1 MLRTSALIL
10 VMAAACG
17 KSGTAPA
24 PEAKLYTEAEIAA
37 YKSALLARMAET
49 ANRTCPRPVV
59 REPGI
64 DTPATSDLIAI
75 AEPTGAVATC
85 LTKATAR
92 EGTSK
97 LAELVEQRDPEIVAL
112 VGTCGD
118 ALEQAARKAAS
129 HREACSPYQVGAR
142 GEPASWVAVVR
153 SAHLFGLH
161 ARLNA
166 ERGTPAF
173 ALAML
178 LEGASAYRDLGRGQV
193 NLIASMIAVAATD
206 VLLDHARAIL
216 TSATMPPDAIDGL
229 VTGVD
234 ALLASEPSF
243 ASVLHGERHYFELMY
258 GMGRLEGPDWAPP
271 GGWPDGVRP
280 EADNEPMTKSPRDE
294 GAVMFAAAEKL
305 ATERDAACPTTASLK
320 VCHDGLAALGEAASK
335 TKPPELGEQLWT
347 DLAKA
352 AGSGDALAT
361 AHRIREAIV
370 EIIANVA
377 HPALSPYIGKRAS
390 GYARLAAL
398 RIHLEIARAGRCP
411 TDAELAAPP
420 YPALLAPVPLGDRL
434 TIAREDGGDLE
445 VVPPAWAESKRP
457 AWRISCKPR

>member
-1 MLRTSALIL
+1 MLRTRAVLL
-10 VMAAACG
+10 VLAAACG

-24 PEAKLYTEAEIAA
+24 PGPQLFTEVEIAA

-49 ANRTCPRPVV
+49 TNRTCPRPVV
-59 REPGI
+59 REPGT
-64 DTPATSDLIAI
+64 DAPATSDLIAV

-85 LTKATAR
+85 LTTLAARVGKA
-92 EGTSK
+92 K
-97 LAELVEQRDPEIVAL
+97 IVELVEQRDPEIVAL
-112 VGTCGD
+112 VGTCGG

-142 GEPASWVAVVR
+142 REPAEWVTVVR
-153 SAHLFGLH
+153 SAHLLGLH
-161 ARLNA
+161 ARLSA
-166 ERGTPAF
+166 ERGTPAV

-178 LEGASAYRDLGRGQV
+178 LDGASAYRDLGRGHV
-193 NLIASMIAVAATD
+193 NLVAAMIAVAATD
-206 VLLDHARAIL
+206 VLLEQARAIL
-216 TSATMPPDAIDGL
+216 TSATVPRDAIDGL

-243 ASVLHGERHYFELMY
+243 ASVLRGERHQFELMY
-258 GMGRLEGPDWAPP
+258 GMGRLEGPNWAPP

-280 EADNEPMTKSPRDE
+280 EVDNEPMTKSPRDE

-305 ATERDAACPTTASLK
+305 AAERDEACPDKASLK

-335 TKPPELGEQLWT
+335 VKPPRFGEELWT

-370 EIIANVA
+370 QIIVNVA
-377 HPALSPYIGKRAS
+377 HPALSPYIGKRAA

-420 YPALLAPVPLGDRL
+420 YPALLAPAALGDRL
-434 TIAREDGGDLE
+434 TVARTNGGDLE

-457 AWRISCKPR
+457 AWRISCNPR